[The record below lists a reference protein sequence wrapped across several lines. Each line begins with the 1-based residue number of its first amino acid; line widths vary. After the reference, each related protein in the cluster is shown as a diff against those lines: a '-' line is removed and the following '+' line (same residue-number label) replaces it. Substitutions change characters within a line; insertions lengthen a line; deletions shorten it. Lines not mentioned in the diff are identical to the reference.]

1 MIAFREF
8 FCELDADIGQ
18 DFLIEDVG
26 GKRPLPKMGLEA
38 LEPNLD
44 SDRAECGS
52 LGPRAEVH
60 ITGHIADRRLDSGP
74 IGHVLVEGA
83 FDADRLGVR
92 PLLDRQLLDPAG
104 DGPQPHGV
112 LAHELL
118 QLGAGKAG
126 EFPDCADADPLQHLG
141 GLRPDPADPR
151 DRQRVQEGDDLLG
164 PNDLEAVRF
173 RHVRGHLCDRLV
185 RGRTHGARKAFP
197 LPHGCLDAGG
207 VACGLIEPLHFTR
220 HIEERLIDAHVL
232 EDVRVGSEDL
242 DHALRG
248 GRIPIVV
255 RSEENGLRGLV
266 PRRAD
271 RHATSD
277 PELPRFVTGRHHN
290 AASATLFGI
299 CADDHRLADEL
310 RILPPL
316 HAHVERIHVHM
327 EDHAGHGPRTAWSLI
342 SLVPLAHAWRWRPS
356 HWTQNSLPS
365 GSCRTTQ
372 YSPGAAFDDDG
383 TSQAFCLLA
392 PSRRS
397 RSTSLFT
404 WAFRASIGTAGPPLA
419 FRSRWRPV
427 FPRVWGALFL
437 KEKLGPMAGC
447 SPNPPAEFPFSPGA
461 LHPLRAAAHVEHSRG
476 GGLSL

>member
-1 MIAFREF
+1 N
-8 FCELDADIGQ
+8 G
-18 DFLIEDVG
+18 
-26 GKRPLPKMGLEA
+26 PLPKMGLKA

-44 SDRAECGS
+44 SNRPERGA
-52 LGPRAEVH
+52 LGPRPEEHVA
-60 ITGHIADRRLDSGP
+60 GHVADRRLDSGP
-74 IGHVLVEGA
+74 VGHILVEGA

-92 PLLDRQLLDPAG
+92 TLLDRQLLGPAG

-118 QLGAGKAG
+118 QLGAGKTR
-126 EFPDCADADPLQHLG
+126 EFPDCTDAGPLEELG
-141 GLRPDPADPR
+141 GLRPDPADRR

-173 RHVRGHLCDRLV
+173 RHVRGHLCDGLV
-185 RGRTHGARKAFP
+185 RGRTDGARKAFS
-197 LPHGCLDAGG
+197 LPHGRLDTGG
-207 VACGLIEPLHFTR
+207 VACGFIEPLHLGR
-220 HIEERLIDAHVL
+220 PIEERLIDADVL

-242 DHALRG
+242 DYALRG

-255 RSEENGLRGLV
+255 RSQEDGLRGLV

-271 RHATSD
+271 RHPTPD
-277 PELPRFVTGRHHN
+277 PELPRLVTGRHHD

-299 CADDHRLADEL
+299 CADDHRLADAL

-316 HAHVERIHVHM
+316 HAHVERVHVHI

-342 SLVPLAHAWRWRPS
+342 SLVPLRHAWRWRPS

-372 YSPGAAFDDDG
+372 YSPGAAFDDGG
-383 TSQAFCLLA
+383 TSQAFCLVA

-397 RSTSLFT
+397 RSTSLLT
-404 WAFRASIGTAGPPLA
+404 WDFRPSRGTAGPPLA
-419 FRSRWRPV
+419 FRSR
-427 FPRVWGALFL
+427 
-437 KEKLGPMAGC
+437 
-447 SPNPPAEFPFSPGA
+447 
-461 LHPLRAAAHVEHSRG
+461 
-476 GGLSL
+476 